1 VAPWLSWKDTAM
13 SEPTL
18 VSAQVMMV
26 SFVYGGV
33 RVSVNTSKKAYE
45 ERDPSSGGAGHVDAV
60 RYTSQGVRRGSW
72 GASLEAEPA

>member
-1 VAPWLSWKDTAM
+1 M

-26 SFVYGGV
+26 SFVYGDEQKGSACQRQYV
-33 RVSVNTSKKAYE
+33 KIAYE

-60 RYTSQGVRRGSW
+60 RYTSQG
-72 GASLEAEPA
+72 